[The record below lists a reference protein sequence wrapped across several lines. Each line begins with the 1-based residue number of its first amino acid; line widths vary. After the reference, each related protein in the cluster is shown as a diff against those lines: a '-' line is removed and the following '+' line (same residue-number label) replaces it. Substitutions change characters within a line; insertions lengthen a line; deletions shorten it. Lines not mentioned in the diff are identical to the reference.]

1 MTTRETLVKLFTRDL
16 ARLEKEIKEHISHES
31 LWLIGKGV
39 NNSSGNL
46 CLHLCGNLQ
55 HYIGAVLGNS
65 GYKRNREAEF
75 STKGLSKDNLLL
87 EIEKTKESVIS
98 TLNKLSEEKVDTV
111 YPEEVFNEP
120 MQTGYFLIHLQG
132 HLNYHL
138 GQINYNRRL
147 SQLRSI

>member
-1 MTTRETLVKLFTRDL
+1 MTTLETLVKLFARDL
-16 ARLEKEIKEHISHES
+16 ARLEKEIKEYTTHES
-31 LWLIGKGV
+31 LWLTSKGV

-46 CLHLCGNLQ
+46 CLHLCGYLQ

-65 GYKRNREAEF
+65 GYKRNREGEF
-75 STKGLSKDNLLL
+75 STKGLSKEYLLL

-98 TLNKLSEEKVDTV
+98 TLNKLSEEIVETV
-111 YPEEVFNEP
+111 YPEELFNEP
-120 MQTGYFLIHLQG
+120 MKTGYFLIHLQG

-147 SQLRSI
+147 CQFD

>member
-1 MTTRETLVKLFTRDL
+1 MTTRETLVKVFARDL
-16 ARLEKEIKEHISHES
+16 ARLEKEIKEYTSHES
-31 LWLIGKGV
+31 LWRIGKGV

-147 SQLRSI
+147 SQFG

>member
-16 ARLEKEIKEHISHES
+16 VRLEKEIKEYTSQES
-31 LWLIGKGV
+31 LWLTSKGV

-55 HYIGAVLGNS
+55 YYIGNVLGNS
-65 GYKRNREAEF
+65 RHKRNREAEF
-75 STKGLSKDNLLL
+75 STKGLTKEDLLL

-98 TLNKLSEEKVDTV
+98 TLNKLSEEVVDTV

-120 MQTGYFLIHLQG
+120 MKTGYFLIHLQG

-147 SQLRSI
+147 SPFN

>member
-16 ARLEKEIKEHISHES
+16 VRLEKEIKEYTSQES
-31 LWLIGKGV
+31 LWLISKGV

-55 HYIGAVLGNS
+55 HYIGNVLGNS

-75 STKGLSKDNLLL
+75 STKGLTKEDLLL

-98 TLNKLSEEKVDTV
+98 TLNKLSEEVVDTV

-120 MQTGYFLIHLQG
+120 MKTGYFLIHLQG

-147 SQLRSI
+147 SPFN

>member
-16 ARLEKEIKEHISHES
+16 ARLEKEIKEYTSQES
-31 LWLIGKGV
+31 LWLTSKGV

-55 HYIGAVLGNS
+55 HYIGNVLGNS
-65 GYKRNREAEF
+65 GYKRNRKAEF

-147 SQLRSI
+147 SQFD